1 MPTQHHAAQH
11 ARFAGAGGGGA
22 NGSLGIR
29 RIPKPGQHAQAA
41 ILQLGGLGIFVL
53 IDHVF
58 VGALAHQMQ
67 RFWLH
72 PGADKGRQIEHG
84 VAIQH
89 QVVVDELVG
98 QIGVQ
103 AMLRQLIAR
112 QHGIGLAALMQAMA
126 EVGLKVKAGASSLH
140 GERTTGSA
148 PSVVATAPEQRNHS

>member
-1 MPTQHHAAQH
+1 
-11 ARFAGAGGGGA
+11 
-22 NGSLGIR
+22 
-29 RIPKPGQHAQAA
+29 
-41 ILQLGGLGIFVL
+41 
-53 IDHVF
+53 
-58 VGALAHQMQ
+58 MQ

-112 QHGIGLAALMQAMA
+112 QHSIGLAALMQAMA
-126 EVGLKVKAGASSLH
+126 KVCLLYTSPSPRDRQKSRMPSS
-140 GERTTGSA
+140 A
-148 PSVVATAPEQRNHS
+148 

>member
-1 MPTQHHAAQH
+1 
-11 ARFAGAGGGGA
+11 
-22 NGSLGIR
+22 
-29 RIPKPGQHAQAA
+29 
-41 ILQLGGLGIFVL
+41 
-53 IDHVF
+53 
-58 VGALAHQMQ
+58 MQ

-89 QVVVDELVG
+89 QVIVDELVG

-126 EVGLKVKAGASSLH
+126 EVGLEVKARARSLH